1 MSYSA
6 PFNLWPNQRTINR
19 QKVIAF
25 VGGRNS
31 SSGGGGG
38 DGGVR
43 FYKNWGYRNKSVNT
57 KFLEQK
63 QFLVN
68 TDKELDAHR
77 GQTLDKTQTQ

>member
-1 MSYSA
+1 MWVAAIIVVVVVVVMGEYV
-6 PFNLWPNQRTINR
+6 FI
-19 QKVIAF
+19 KI
-25 VGGRNS
+25 G
-31 SSGGGGG
+31 
-38 DGGVR
+38 
-43 FYKNWGYRNKSVNT
+43 GYRNKSVNT